1 MSVALQLP
9 DSETIETPNNRL
21 TDKFPSSTTLWLI
34 LRKFESGAAGGL
46 GRTRNFTARGIPRG
60 GEGGTGSGRLYHE
73 SPVLLVMGRELASFT
88 DLQKT
93 LGQLGFNSG
102 TALLRLSF
110 RASETPLEEAMEQ
123 IGQYFASIEE
133 GDKATETNINSIV
146 NQSSPQKSTSEQ
158 SIPESRVAT
167 ESNTQPATESDTQPA
182 TEAAPTVEQVVTS
195 ENPTPNLIPSTDTIT
210 QGPGQRAISVFAPP
224 SSSAPSAARQA
235 FNEEDYEP
243 TIEQA
248 RLHQAR
254 LNQSSRNKR
263 LPTDAEVAAQQEAQR
278 QKLANVKEVEIKIRF
293 PDQRQ
298 VVSKFSDADTGSN
311 LYSFVKDLLERENE
325 PFILNFSSARGP
337 KTVPNDAEIKLVS
350 GLAMTG
356 KVLVNFLWDEGASV
370 EARGGPVLKDKYQS
384 QAREIQNPEIKKL
397 PDRKENQSQSSALGL
412 DSSLQNAG
420 EGKGKGTVKVPKW
433 LKLPGK
439 K

>member
-9 DSETIETPNNRL
+9 DSEAIDTPYNRL
-21 TDKFPSSTTLWLI
+21 TDKFPSTTTLWLI
-34 LRKFESGAAGGL
+34 LRKFESGAAGGP

-102 TALLRLSF
+102 TALLRLRF
-110 RASETPLEEAMEQ
+110 RTTETPLEEAMEQ
-123 IGQYFASIEE
+123 IAGYFSSIGEE
-133 GDKATETNINSIV
+133 DNATEPQINSTV
-146 NQSSPQKSTSEQ
+146 DQSSPPIPISEQ
-158 SIPESRVAT
+158 SIPESREAT
-167 ESNTQPATESDTQPA
+167 ETDTQPISQA
-182 TEAAPTVEQVVTS
+182 TPTVEQVATS
-195 ENPTPNLIPSTDTIT
+195 EHPAPNLIPSARTTT
-210 QGPGQRAISVFAPP
+210 EGPDQRAISVFAPP
-224 SSSAPSAARQA
+224 TSSAPSAARQA

-243 TIEQA
+243 TIDQA

-254 LNQSSRNKR
+254 LNQSGRNKR
-263 LPTDAEVAAQQEAQR
+263 LPTDAEIAAQQEAQR

-298 VVSKFSDADTGSN
+298 VVSKFSAVDTGSN
-311 LYSFVKDLLERENE
+311 LYSFVKGLLERENE

-337 KTVPNDAEIKLVS
+337 KTVPNDAETHLIS

-370 EARGGPVLKDKYQS
+370 EARGGPILKDKYQS
-384 QAREIQNPEIKKL
+384 QARELQDL
-397 PDRKENQSQSSALGL
+397 PVRELADRKENKSLDATSSLEPSLQSS
-412 DSSLQNAG
+412 G
-420 EGKGKGTVKVPKW
+420 EGKGKGIGKVPKW

>member
-9 DSETIETPNNRL
+9 DSEATDTPYNRL
-21 TDKFPSSTTLWLI
+21 TDKFPSTTTLWLI
-34 LRKFESGAAGGL
+34 LRKFESGAAGGP

-73 SPVLLVMGRELASFT
+73 SPVLLVMGRELSSFT

-110 RASETPLEEAMEQ
+110 RVSETPLEEAMEQ

-133 GDKATETNINSIV
+133 QDNATEAQIKSTV
-146 NQSSPQKSTSEQ
+146 DQSSPQNSTSEQ
-158 SIPESRVAT
+158 LIPEPTVASET
-167 ESNTQPATESDTQPA
+167 DTQPTPQA
-182 TEAAPTVEQVVTS
+182 TPPVEQVATS
-195 ENPTPNLIPSTDTIT
+195 ENPEPNLVPSADTT
-210 QGPGQRAISVFAPP
+210 TEGPDQRAISVFAPP

-235 FNEEDYEP
+235 FNEADYEP
-243 TIEQA
+243 TIDQA

-254 LNQSSRNKR
+254 LIQSGRNKR
-263 LPTDAEVAAQQEAQR
+263 LPADAEIAAQQEAQR

-293 PDQRQ
+293 PDQSQ
-298 VVSKFSDADTGSN
+298 VVSKFTAADTGSN
-311 LYSFVKDLLERENE
+311 LYSFVKGLLERENE
-325 PFILNFSSARGP
+325 PFVLNFSSARGP
-337 KTVPNDAEIKLVS
+337 KTVPNNVETHLVS
-350 GLAMTG
+350 GLAMAG

-384 QAREIQNPEIKKL
+384 QARELQDL
-397 PDRKENQSQSSALGL
+397 PVRELADGKENKSLGSANGL
-412 DSSLQNAG
+412 ESSLQGAAG
-420 EGKGKGTVKVPKW
+420 EGKGKGSVKVPKW